1 MAQTKN
7 TFTKLNQDLA
17 KNKISQELYFD
28 ALNVRLI
35 TDEGSSSGAIE
46 NTKGTKIAFKLPDL
60 TSATYEFQSQY
71 GSITVPALTNLTI
84 IGWCNVNNKIVLF
97 TKSYADIKT
106 VYNQIWMFEFN
117 ETTDEIVG
125 LNNGYLVQSTHL
137 RYNRKLGITNK
148 VKCFGIQES
157 TKFLRVYWT
166 DTVNSLMS
174 INLSNPNSL
183 NIPQRTLPINSNVDM
198 TIPTVEELGL
208 GNLPNGCIQYFYR
221 LIHKDGAIT
230 NFSPLSNL
238 FQLNNGNEEGEWKDY
253 PAIVLDRYNDK
264 SEAENQE
271 RLDATSENGCM
282 IKFDNVDKDYDY
294 IQIGYVHWK
303 FKDSPTFY
311 LLDMEPLQVD
321 NTTKDKSFT
330 YYHDGSETKS
340 SITQEEFNKLV
351 TVWDNCYTLETKD
364 NILYVA
370 NTKGSQFDIDR
381 LADELRQQRWDA
393 RAYRFDNNK
402 ICRIYKANGDLEA
415 QFSYPQFPD
424 PTTEYS
430 YDAINPDTSEHE
442 DNPIN
447 YDNSYKYNPSF
458 SSSAG
463 YRYGGVGPNVNYIFT
478 NNSMVVDTDVPITTP
493 SFYATIEN
501 VGNYT
506 NGIFMSNKET
516 VPLGLPLTKLPRATA
531 SNIPI
536 PVGAIGSTTDR
547 QDKSWSDFKNPYLAS
562 KIATHQHGETY
573 RYWITF
579 YNKKNQPSFAKWIA
593 DIKTPEFNDSDIAA
607 TYKLSDFY
615 GNTMTVDTMGIE
627 FKISIPTWLAQN
639 ISGFSIGRTERQ
651 EEDKTR
657 LGTGIT
663 GRFYK
668 QETEQLTFEGF
679 KNALMGLAFE
689 FLINSTNNASG
700 LLGLGAGISEV
711 VNDFIDKTFKNFRK
725 SVERKLTE
733 NLTEEN
739 LRQIIKGIFDHA
751 TSIGGGG
758 LTSLPTFK
766 IFGPLIEPLV
776 ENLVINMLEI
786 VKYKIGWIDEKMYSL
801 GTSWGDYNYHDKAIY
816 SIFPAQQFDRYN
828 YKTGDYITIVQKF
841 NLLYDYTNNFFLQ
854 DKLVDC
860 IHEYTNTGLLNR
872 TNSSSILRKWYRGN
886 ILRPSTGGLKVK
898 YAIDKELSFDE
909 GEILK
914 SNFVDN
920 TTGTF
925 TNSYVGYMER
935 YDYVNRYLGEGA
947 IPDTVTGEARKL
959 ALNAIKPLSQKKK
972 VLGLGDRKHILVL
985 DSAFIAPNFD
995 AVMIDGQNSLG
1006 KSNQD
1011 NSFNVNKALICTTLG
1026 QLALN
1031 GTEEFYR
1038 SSAVFTAHSD
1048 PEDDSNRLYYEG
1060 NNISKPRLIDTD
1072 GDCIISYNRV
1082 VNKQY
1087 GGSSIAERNNNTV
1100 IELSF
1105 VKTTDTANVYTTNPI
1120 GDSYVGLYAAV
1131 NYNYYFEQ
1139 FGPYEPANRTKKA
1152 MIEIFPTEQSFN
1164 FNLREGRHVFNSLST
1179 ADLDTTEQKTK
1190 RLVRRAKRK
1199 ARRFGID
1206 EQSLTNLVLPKRF
1219 IFDEFKF
1226 DDVYTQEKNAKILVP
1241 KPIINTFVDTNTN
1254 RIWKSK
1260 PKQNGELIDSFR
1272 EFKALD
1278 YLDVEANRGPIR
1290 DLVNF
1295 KGQLIFLQDNGIGI
1309 ATTNEKA
1316 SAATST
1322 GTFALISSTPL
1333 SRYDYLSKE
1342 SGTNQRFS
1350 TVITDSFFSYFDTNK
1365 KKLIKFGEGLE
1376 PLSDVEGLSGY
1387 FRTRI
1392 NSEYFTQDDIIVGGY
1407 FPEYNTLFYTFNNIE
1422 SPFTISYNLLQQG
1435 FESFH
1440 SIQPELYLKLNNRL
1454 LIANEGQGYQVF
1466 KGERGFF
1473 YDIYQPSYITV
1484 VTNENP
1490 NKFKIFDNISFFSE
1504 VYDSNNVNLTN
1515 QSINK
1520 IQCSNDYQDTG
1531 EVSLTVSNYSLYTDP
1546 TNKIKR
1552 FDREWK
1558 LDVPRD
1564 INTPAYTSI
1573 QARMKDYY
1581 LKTKLIFN
1589 NNNNKKFILQDI
1601 LTTYRIN

>member
-60 TSATYEFQSQY
+60 TTATYEFQSQY
-71 GSITVPALTNLTI
+71 GSITIPALTNLTI
-84 IGWCNVNNKIVLF
+84 IGWCNVNNKIILF
-97 TKSYADIKT
+97 TKSSTNIKT

-125 LNNGYLVQSTHL
+125 LNNGFLSQSVHL
-137 RYNRKLGITNK
+137 KYNRKLNISQR
-148 VKCFGIQES
+148 VKCFGIEES
-157 TKFLRVYWT
+157 NKFLRVYWT
-166 DTVNSLMS
+166 DAVNSLMALNLYDPAC
-174 INLSNPNSL
+174 INVPY
-183 NIPQRTLPINSNVDM
+183 RTLPINSAVDM
-198 TIPTVEELGL
+198 TVPYIDELGL
-208 GNLPNGCIQYFYR
+208 GELPNGCIQYFYR

-238 FQLNNGNEEGEWKDY
+238 MQLNNGNEEGEWKDY
-253 PAIVLDRYNDK
+253 PATVIDKYNDVQ
-264 SEAENQE
+264 EAKDQE
-271 RLDATSENGCM
+271 RLDESSEKGCM
-282 IKFDNVDKDYDY
+282 VKIFQIDKDYDY
-294 IQIGYVHWK
+294 IQLGYIHWK

-311 LLDMEPLQVD
+311 LLDMQPIQVD
-321 NTTKDKSFT
+321 SFNNKSFT
-330 YYHDGSETKS
+330 YFHAGTEAKK

-351 TVWDNCYTLETKD
+351 TVWDSCYTLETKD
-364 NILYVA
+364 NTLYVA
-370 NTKGSQFDIDR
+370 NTKGAQFDIDR
-381 LADELRQQRWDA
+381 LADSLNQDRWDA
-393 RAYRFDNNK
+393 RAYRFTSNK
-402 ICRIYKANGDLEA
+402 VCNLYKSDGQLEDT
-415 QFSYPQFPD
+415 FVYPNFP
-424 PTTEYS
+424 PAYTEYT
-430 YDAINPDTSEHE
+430 YDAINPDGSEHE
-442 DNPIN
+442 DNPVPYN
-447 YDNSYKYNPSF
+447 DSYKYNPSYA
-458 SSSAG
+458 SAG
-463 YRYGGVGPNVNYIFT
+463 FYRLGGVGPNVSYVFT
-478 NNSMVVDTDVPITTP
+478 NNSMVVDTD
-493 SFYATIEN
+493 IEN
-501 VGNYT
+501 PALTLSIEDIGSVP
-506 NGIFMSNKET
+506 NGLYFNNKPT
-516 VPLGLPLTKLPRATA
+516 ISKGLPLTKLPRATS

-536 PVGAIGSTTDR
+536 PAGAIGLSTDR
-547 QDKSWSDFKNPYLAS
+547 TSKSWSDFKNPYLAS
-562 KIATHQHGETY
+562 KIATHQHGEIY

-579 YNKKNQPSFAKWIA
+579 YNKKNQPSFAKWIG
-593 DIKTPEFNDSDIAA
+593 DIKTPEFNDSDYAA

-615 GNTMTVDTMGIE
+615 NNTMTVQTMGIE
-627 FKISIPTWLAQN
+627 FTINLPTWLREN
-639 ISGFSIGRTERQ
+639 ITGFSIGRTERTDQ
-651 EEDKTR
+651 DKTR

-668 QETEQLTFEGF
+668 QQNDPLTFSGF
-679 KNALMGLAFE
+679 KYALMGLAFE
-689 FLINSTNNASG
+689 FLSSTSNNKNG
-700 LLGLGAGISEV
+700 LLGLGDSIAKLLKNFTEE
-711 VNDFIDKTFKNFRK
+711 TFSNFRK
-725 SVERKLTE
+725 SMERKLTE
-733 NLTEEN
+733 NLNEEN
-739 LRQIIKGIFDHA
+739 LRIIIKGIFDHA
-751 TSIGGGG
+751 TGIGG
-758 LTSLPTFK
+758 SILPTFK
-766 IFGPLIEPLV
+766 ILGPLIEPLV
-776 ENLVINMLEI
+776 ENLVVNMLELI
-786 VKYKIGWIDEKMYSL
+786 KYKIGWIDEEVYSL
-801 GTSWGDYNYHDKAIY
+801 GTSWGDYNYHPNAIY

-828 YKTGDYITIVQKF
+828 YKTGDYINVVQKF
-841 NLLYDYTNNFFLQ
+841 RLELVDNAFVH
-854 DKLVDC
+854 DKFVDC
-860 IHEYTNTGLLNR
+860 IHEYTNTGVLNR
-872 TNSSSILRKWYRGN
+872 TNSSAILRKWYKGTASSGEYT
-886 ILRPSTGGLKVK
+886 ITKEVG
-898 YAIDKELSFDE
+898 IDD
-909 GEILK
+909 GEIIK

-925 TNSYVGYMER
+925 LNSYVGYMER
-935 YDYVNRYLGEGA
+935 YDYINRYIGGNMLDSLSESELK
-947 IPDTVTGEARKL
+947 I
-959 ALNAIKPLSQKKK
+959 ALTLIKPLSQKKK
-972 VLGLGDRKHILVL
+972 VLGLGDKKHILVL
-985 DSAFIAPNFD
+985 DSAFSAPNHST
-995 AVMIDGQNSLG
+995 VMIDGQNSLG
-1006 KSNQD
+1006 RSNENSSYEVQKALVYTLNGGLTLASNKWSEGDFPRSSDKFTD
-1011 NSFNVNKALICTTLG
+1011 NSNV
-1026 QLALN
+1026 
-1031 GTEEFYR
+1031 
-1038 SSAVFTAHSD
+1038 
-1048 PEDDSNRLYYEG
+1048 EDDSNRLYYEG

-1082 VNKQY
+1082 INKQY
-1087 GGSSIAERNNNTV
+1087 GGSSLSERNNNTV

-1105 VKTTDTANVYTTNPI
+1105 VKTNITDRTYVVNPI

-1139 FGPYEPANRTKKA
+1139 FGAYEPASKTKKA
-1152 MIEIFPTEQSFN
+1152 TIEIFPTEQSFN
-1164 FNLREGRHVFNSLST
+1164 FNLREGKHVFNSLST

-1190 RLVRRAKRK
+1190 AKVRRAKRRAK
-1199 ARRFGID
+1199 RAGIA
-1206 EQSLTNLVLPKRF
+1206 ESELTKLVLPKRF
-1219 IFDEFKF
+1219 IFDDFIF
-1226 DDVYTQEKNAKILVP
+1226 DEVYTQEKNAKILLP
-1241 KPIINTFVDTNTN
+1241 KPLINTFVDSNIN

-1272 EFKALD
+1272 EFKVLD

-1309 ATTNEKA
+1309 ATTNEKS

-1322 GTFALISSTPL
+1322 GTFTLISSTPL

-1392 NSEYFTQDDIIVGGY
+1392 NSEYYTQDDIIVGGY

-1473 YDIYQPSYITV
+1473 YDVYQSSYITV

-1520 IQCSNDYQDTG
+1520 VQCSNDYQDTG

-1601 LTTYRIN
+1601 FTTYRIN

>member
-7 TFTKLNQDLA
+7 TFTKINQDLA
-17 KNKISQELYFD
+17 KNKTSQTVYFD
-28 ALNVRLI
+28 ALNIRII
-35 TDEGSSSGAIE
+35 TDEGSSSGAVE
-46 NTKGTKIAFKLPDL
+46 NTKGTKTAFKLPNL
-60 TSATYEFQSQY
+60 AEAAYEENSQY
-71 GSITVPALTNLTI
+71 GIINIPALSGLTI

-97 TKSYADIKT
+97 TKSTANRK

-137 RYNRKLGITNK
+137 RYNRQLGISKK

-157 TKFLRVYWT
+157 TQFLRVYWT
-166 DTVNSLMS
+166 DTVSSLKS
-174 INLSNPNSL
+174 INLANGNSL

-198 TIPTVEELGL
+198 TVPSVEELGI

-238 FQLNNGNEEGEWKDY
+238 FQLTNGNEEGEWKDY
-253 PAIVLDRYNDK
+253 PAIAIDRFNDQQ
-264 SEAENQE
+264 EAKDQE
-271 RLDATSENGCM
+271 RLDETSENGCLV
-282 IKFDNVDKDYDY
+282 KFDNIDKDYDY

-321 NTTKDKSFT
+321 RLTNDKSFT

-340 SITQEEFNKLV
+340 SITQEEFNKLI

-364 NILYVA
+364 NTLYVA
-370 NTKGSQFDIDR
+370 NTKGAQFDIDR
-381 LADELRQQRWDA
+381 LADELNHKRWDA
-393 RAYRFDNNK
+393 RAYRFDNRR
-402 ICRIYKANGDLEA
+402 ICKIYKTNGQEEA
-415 QFSYPQFPD
+415 SFSYPNYPD
-424 PTTEYS
+424 PWTEYV
-430 YDAINPDTSEHE
+430 YDAINPDSAEHE
-442 DNPIN
+442 DNPVA
-447 YDNSYKYNPSF
+447 YDASYKFNPAF
-458 SSSAG
+458 AGPGG
-463 YRYGGVGPNVNYIFT
+463 YRLGGVGPNVNYIFT
-478 NNSMVVDTDVPITTP
+478 NNSMVVDTDVPITV
-493 SFYATIEN
+493 SSWYADIQT
-501 VGNYT
+501 VGNIPNALYFRDKGT
-506 NGIFMSNKET
+506 QSF
-516 VPLGLPLTKLPRATA
+516 GLPLTKLPRATA

-536 PVGAIGSTTDR
+536 PSAAVGSTTDR

-562 KIATHQHGETY
+562 KIATHQHGEIY

-593 DIKTPEFNDSDIAA
+593 DIKTPEFNDYDTAT
-607 TYKLSDFY
+607 TYKLSEFS
-615 GNTMTVDTMGIE
+615 GNTMTVQTMGIE
-627 FKISIPTWLAQN
+627 FRISIPAWLAEN

-663 GRFYK
+663 GRFFK
-668 QETEQLTFEGF
+668 QENQPLTFESF
-679 KNALMGLAFE
+679 KNALMGLAYE
-689 FLINSTNNASG
+689 FLVNTTNNASG
-700 LLGLGAGISEV
+700 VIGLVNPISKII
-711 VNDFIDKTFKNFRK
+711 NDFLEESFQNFKK

-739 LRQIIKGIFDHA
+739 LRHIIKGIFDHA
-751 TSIGGGG
+751 TSASNATGF
-758 LTSLPTFK
+758 SSFK
-766 IFGPLIEPLV
+766 LFGPLIEPLV
-776 ENLVINMLEI
+776 ENLVVNMLEL
-786 VKYKIGWIDEKMYSL
+786 VKYKIGWIDEVLYSL

-816 SIFPAQQFDRYN
+816 SIFPAQQFDKYSF
-828 YKTGDYITIVQKF
+828 KTGDYVKVIQKF
-841 NLLYDYTNNFFLQ
+841 RLSYEDQLFTQ

-872 TNSSSILRKWYRGN
+872 TNSSSILRKWYNGQIESGSYFIN
-886 ILRPSTGGLKVK
+886 
-898 YAIDKELSFDE
+898 KEITLDE

-914 SNFVDN
+914 STFVDN

-925 TNSYVGYMER
+925 SNSYVGYMER
-935 YDYVNRYLGEGA
+935 YDYVNRLIGA
-947 IPDTVTGEARKL
+947 SFLSSLSEDAL
-959 ALNAIKPLSQKKK
+959 APALTAIKPISQKKK

-985 DSAFIAPNFD
+985 DTPFVTPSFE
-995 AVMIDGQNSLG
+995 AVMIDGQNELG
-1006 KSNQD
+1006 KNNQD
-1011 NSFNVNKALICTTLG
+1011 YSFTVRKSLVYTENASLVTLSNLSEGDFPRNSATYT
-1026 QLALN
+1026 
-1031 GTEEFYR
+1031 
-1038 SSAVFTAHSD
+1038 SHSD
-1048 PEDDSNRLYYEG
+1048 PADDSNRLYYEG

-1082 VNKQY
+1082 INKQY

-1100 IELSF
+1100 IEVVS
-1105 VKTTDTANVYTTNPI
+1105 VKTTDQAAVYVANPV

-1139 FGPYEPANRTKKA
+1139 FGAYEPAHKTKKA

-1190 RLVRRAKRK
+1190 RQVRRAKRK

-1206 EQSLTNLVLPKRF
+1206 EQTLTNLVLPKRF

-1226 DDVYTQEKNAKILVP
+1226 DDVYTQERNAKILVP
-1241 KPIINTFVDTNTN
+1241 KPLINTFVDTNTN

-1260 PKQNGELIDSFR
+1260 PKQNGELVDSFR

-1295 KGQLIFLQDNGIGI
+1295 KGQLIFLQDNGVGV

-1316 SAATST
+1316 SAATSN

-1333 SRYDYLSKE
+1333 SRYDYISKE
-1342 SGTNQRFS
+1342 SGTNQRFA
-1350 TVITDSFFSYFDTNK
+1350 TILADGFVTYYDTNR
-1365 KKLIKFGEGLE
+1365 KKLMMLNEGLQ
-1376 PLSDVEGLSGY
+1376 PLSDIEGLSGF
-1387 FRTRI
+1387 FRT
-1392 NSEYFTQDDIIVGGY
+1392 NVTSDYYTKDDIIVGGY
-1407 FPEYNTLFYTFNNIE
+1407 FPEYNTIFYTFNSTE
-1422 SPFTISYNLLQQG
+1422 KPFTLTYNLLQQG

-1440 SIQPELYLKLNNRL
+1440 SFLPDMYLKLNNRML
-1454 LIANEGQGYQVF
+1454 ASNTVEGHQIF
-1466 KGERGFF
+1466 KGDRGVYFDK
-1473 YDIYQPSYITV
+1473 YSPSYITF

-1490 NKFKIFDNISFFSE
+1490 EQFKTFDNISYFSE
-1504 VYDSNNVNLTN
+1504 VYNSNNVNLTN
-1515 QSINK
+1515 ESINR
-1520 IQCSNDYQDTG
+1520 IQCVNDYQDTG
-1531 EVSLTVSNYSLYTDP
+1531 EIILTVSNNSLYTDP

-1552 FDREWK
+1552 FNREWK
-1558 LDVPRD
+1558 LDIPRD
-1564 INTPAYTSI
+1564 SNSSAYTSI

-1581 LKTKLIFN
+1581 LKTRLQFDN
-1589 NNNNKKFILQDI
+1589 NGNKKFILQDV
-1601 LTTYRIN
+1601 LTTYRLN